1 MVITVAVIL
10 VDFKKY
16 KPEQDIH
23 PSKNEH
29 PAMIRLI
36 TKSIVSPSEI
46 TT

>member
-1 MVITVAVIL
+1 VIL

-23 PSKNEH
+23 PSKNEQ
-29 PAMIRLI
+29 PAITILT
-36 TKSIVSPSEI
+36 TKSIVPPNEI